1 MREHLEAI
9 SVWRVTIERQEG
21 QLVKRFSRDNVKMLE
36 NWSKGGN
43 NLQTIC
49 AVCPAST
56 SSLGKWWG
64 QNSKVS
70 GSSLSLFQC
79 QIENHLLAQSELLIH
94 DCYWGGFCKEKSSRI
109 QCVTSHYHFMSNS
122 QIQESIKLRRRKMF
136 LWSSWFC
143 SLIVTLAHTACAS
156 CGFRTDLTTDQPVCH
171 RGTRQITVGH
181 KKNRHGKYWDK
192 AVIGGMVSNHPIS
205 DCNGH
210 NDQETECYVSS
221 SRLCFMRKWPSI
233 AGVWNEQRLDIAQS
247 IFVCLSFHV
256 IFNLYL
262 SKAVTS

>member
-21 QLVKRFSRDNVKMLE
+21 QLVKRFSRDNVKTLE
-36 NWSKGGN
+36 NWSRGGN

-94 DCYWGGFCKEKSSRI
+94 DCYWGGFCQETSSRI

-181 KKNRHGKYWDK
+181 KKNRHGTRQSWGEWLIDY
-192 AVIGGMVSNHPIS
+192 
-205 DCNGH
+205 NGH
-210 NDQETECYVSS
+210 NDQEAESNATLMPRAFSFVYRFMSFS
-221 SRLCFMRKWPSI
+221 IHIYQRPLHHSRC
-233 AGVWNEQRLDIAQS
+233 VCHQQRR
-247 IFVCLSFHV
+247 
-256 IFNLYL
+256 
-262 SKAVTS
+262 VTDFTDLL